1 MLINTVS
8 YTLSNKSSTK
18 IINSIIYT
26 YFGKEE
32 LFWCL
37 KSIDMEVKEEK
48 EIKCKT
54 IKLNWFFFCLIV
66 TLIMK
71 IL

>member
-18 IINSIIYT
+18 IIYYIIYT

-54 IKLNWFFFCLIV
+54 KLIFFCLIV

>member
-54 IKLNWFFFCLIV
+54 KLIFFLPNCHTNYENIV
-66 TLIMK
+66 KL
-71 IL
+71 

>member
-54 IKLNWFFFCLIV
+54 KLVFFFCLIV

>member
-18 IINSIIYT
+18 IIYYIIYT

-54 IKLNWFFFCLIV
+54 IKLN
-66 TLIMK
+66 
-71 IL
+71 